1 MKFGIRE
8 FILLMVLLALPI
20 ASYFLVFR
28 PVNAQI
34 TQAQQ
39 EIDQKRALLA
49 KLREANARKQDLH
62 RANEEIKAGIDA
74 IEAQLP
80 SDKELDDVVRQISD
94 IAVDAGLASPN
105 MTSEKPVTAALYME
119 QPLKLKM
126 AGSFTGFHDF
136 LMRVED
142 LPRRT
147 RISDMKVTR
156 DADANGDMKSEF
168 TLSIYFQPEGQRR

>member
-8 FILLMVLLALPI
+8 FILMMVLLALPI
-20 ASYFLVFR
+20 ASYILVFS
-28 PVNAQI
+28 PVNEQI
-34 TQAQQ
+34 TKAQK
-39 EIDQKRALLA
+39 EIDQKRAMLG
-49 KLREANARKQDLH
+49 KLREATARKQDLQK
-62 RANEEIKAGIDA
+62 ANEEIKAGIQA

-105 MTSEKPVTAALYME
+105 MTSEKPVTAAMYME
-119 QPLKLKM
+119 QPLKFKM

-147 RISDMKVTR
+147 RISDMKISR
-156 DADANGDMKSEF
+156 NADSNGDMKSEF
-168 TLSIYFQPEGQRR
+168 TLSIYFQTEGQRR

>member
-1 MKFGIRE
+1 MRFGIRE
-8 FILLMVLLALPI
+8 LILLVVLLALPV
-20 ASYFLVFR
+20 ASYILVFR

-34 TQAQQ
+34 DTAQK
-39 EIDQKRALLA
+39 EIEQKRALLT
-49 KLREANARKQDLH
+49 KLREATARKQDLQ
-62 RANEEIKAGIDA
+62 RANEEIKAGIAA

-94 IAVDAGLASPN
+94 IAVEAGLASPN

-126 AGSFTGFHDF
+126 EGSFTGFHDF

-147 RISDMKVTR
+147 RISEMKIAR
-156 DADANGDMKSEF
+156 NADSNGDMKSEF
-168 TLSIYFQPEGQRR
+168 TLSIYFQPEGQRK